1 MTGRQRFL
9 KIAKGQ
15 LMGEVFLPFDF
26 NYGWFMEETLE
37 RWRGEGLPRDA
48 DLLEFFG
55 FDRVEFTGGK
65 PYGLVPPF
73 EEKVLSEDEETV
85 VVRDES
91 GVTKR
96 IFKHYA
102 DSRMPQW
109 LDHPVKSRSDFEE
122 LKKRLDPYS
131 PGRFPS
137 DLDQRKETWKSR
149 DYPLGVGPGSFYG
162 HTLQK
167 WVGTEHL
174 CMLFYDD
181 PTFVHEM
188 LDYLEWFFLELLK
201 RLLPDAPVVRA
212 LRKGPRDCSEPRL
225 TSEAPPDGQDKRRLE
240 ARPLSTGPPDARNER
255 TFESPAE
262 DQDRRSLFDFA
273 SFGEDI
279 AFKGRSFMSPETFRE
294 FIQPHYV
301 SICEL
306 LRSHGIEVIFVDSD
320 GYLGELIP
328 LWMEVGI
335 NGFSPLEV
343 AAGMDARALKKEYGK
358 DIVLAGNVDKR
369 ALIRGKA
376 EIDREIGKV
385 KELLDLGGY
394 FPAVDHSVPPDVPYG
409 NFQYFLER
417 LSEL

>member
-1 MTGRQRFL
+1 MSCIETEANTKSKHVPLCECQGTAMTGRERFL
-9 KIAKGQ
+9 RIARAELTGD
-15 LMGEVFLPFDF
+15 LFLPFNF
-26 NYGWFMEETLE
+26 NYSWFMEETIE
-37 RWRGEGLPRDA
+37 RWKREGLPEDA
-48 DLLEFFG
+48 DLAEHFG
-55 FDRVEFTGGK
+55 LDRVEFAGGK

-85 VVRDES
+85 VVRDED

-96 IFKHYA
+96 VFKRYA
-102 DSRMPQW
+102 DSKMPQW
-109 LDHPVKSRSDFEE
+109 LDHPVKSRSDFRE
-122 LKKRLDPYS
+122 LMKRLDPYS

-137 DLDQRKETWKSR
+137 DLDQRKETWKWR

-181 PTFVHEM
+181 PNFVHEM
-188 LDYLEWFFLELLK
+188 LDYLEWFFLGLLK
-201 RLLPDAPVVRA
+201 RLLPGAPVVRP
-212 LRKGPRDCSEPRL
+212 LLKGPRDCSGPRL
-225 TSEAPPDGQDKRRLE
+225 TSEVPPDGQDK
-240 ARPLSTGPPDARNER
+240 
-255 TFESPAE
+255 
-262 DQDRRSLFDFA
+262 RSLFDFA

-279 AFKGRSFMSPETFRE
+279 AFKGRSFMSPGMFRE

-301 SICEL
+301 SICRL
-306 LRSHGIEVIFVDSD
+306 LRSHGIDIIFVDSD

-328 LWMEVGI
+328 LWMAVGI

-343 AAGMDARALKKEYGK
+343 AAGMDARDLKKKYGK

-376 EIDREIGKV
+376 EIDREVDKV
-385 KELLDLGGY
+385 KELLDVGGY
-394 FPAVDHSVPPDVPYG
+394 FPAVDHSIPPDVPYG
-409 NFQYFLER
+409 NFQYFLSTLR
-417 LSEL
+417 SL

>member
-1 MTGRQRFL
+1 MTGRERFL

-15 LMGEVFLPFDF
+15 LTGEVFLPFDF

-37 RWRGEGLPRDA
+37 RWRGEGLPRDI

-55 FDRVEFTGGK
+55 LDRVEFTGGR
-65 PYGLVPPF
+65 PYQLVPPF
-73 EEKVLSEDEETV
+73 EEETLSEDEETV

-96 IFKHYA
+96 IFKRYA

-109 LDHPVKSRSDFEE
+109 LDFPVKTRADFEE
-122 LKKRLDPYS
+122 LKKRLDPHS
-131 PGRFPS
+131 AERFPPN
-137 DLDQRKETWKSR
+137 LDQRKKRWQQR
-149 DYPLGVGPGSFYG
+149 DHPLGVGPGSFYG

-201 RLLPDAPVVRA
+201 RLLPDAPVVRP
-212 LRKGPRDCSEPRL
+212 LLSRLRQSSPGCVGRKGPRDCSEPQL
-225 TSEAPPDGQDKRRLE
+225 TSEAPPDGQDKR
-240 ARPLSTGPPDARNER
+240 
-255 TFESPAE
+255 
-262 DQDRRSLFDFA
+262 SLFDFG

-279 AFKGRSFMSPETFRE
+279 AFKGRSFMSPEMFRE

-306 LRSHGIEVIFVDSD
+306 LRGHGIEVIFVDSD

-394 FPAVDHSVPPDVPYG
+394 FPAVDHSVPPDVPYR
-409 NFQYFLER
+409 NFQYFLQR